1 MRSMND
7 SNLECS
13 SCYGT
18 GEVVTEQG
26 GLSCPDC
33 FGAGR
38 TAGGG
43 AGVEWKLR
51 ALESRYSDGG
61 SDTAADVQWLMHEV
75 RRGREA
81 LVRILTRCQ
90 DADDHDELAR
100 DVRYYANDALGLYD
114 TSDEPKK

>member
-1 MRSMND
+1 MND
-7 SNLECS
+7 GNLECA

-26 GLSCPDC
+26 GVACPDC

-38 TAGGG
+38 TGGGG
-43 AGVEWKLR
+43 AGIEWKLR
-51 ALESRYSDGG
+51 ALESRYGELG
-61 SDTAADVQWLMHEV
+61 SDVAADVQWLMHEV

-90 DADDHDELAR
+90 DANEDDQLAR
-100 DVRYYANDALGLYD
+100 DVRFEVNEALGLYD
-114 TSDEPKK
+114 QSERRAPGK